1 MVMRDAKEKDPL
13 AYQLSSVR
21 LQGRHGISQRLAVL
35 RGENADGCGELVVM
49 SVQQDVLMSVLP
61 TDDVL
66 NTVNM
71 RRCIKVIVDV
81 KIDSPR
87 AGG

>member
-1 MVMRDAKEKDPL
+1 MRDAKEKDPL
-13 AYQLSSVR
+13 DCQLSSVR

-49 SVQQDVLMSVLP
+49 SVQPTEDVP
-61 TDDVL
+61 
-66 NTVNM
+66 NTVTM

-81 KIDSPR
+81 KIDSLR

>member
-1 MVMRDAKEKDPL
+1 M
-13 AYQLSSVR
+13 R

-35 RGENADGCGELVVM
+35 GGEYADGCGELVVM
-49 SVQQDVLMSVLP
+49 SVQQDVLMSVQP
-61 TDDVL
+61 TEDVL

-71 RRCIKVIVDV
+71 RHCIKVIVDV

>member
-1 MVMRDAKEKDPL
+1 MVMRDAKENDPL
-13 AYQLSSVR
+13 DYQLSSVR

-35 RGENADGCGELVVM
+35 RGESARGCGELVVM
-49 SVQQDVLMSVLP
+49 SVQPTEDVLS
-61 TDDVL
+61 
-66 NTVNM
+66 TVNM
-71 RRCIKVIVDV
+71 RRCIKIIVVV